1 MVHLKGISKIYEG
14 KYVLKNIDV
23 EVHRGEL
30 LVILGESGSGKS
42 TLLKCINHLVHPDEG
57 LVEAEE
63 ELFTTSP
70 AYEWRRKFGYV
81 FQNIGL
87 FPHMTVLENL
97 YIVPDMNSGDS
108 TDKYDKAAEL
118 LKLVGLPAAQF
129 GNRFPSELSGGQQQ
143 RVGVARALATSSPV
157 MLMDE
162 PFSALDPITRYQLQR
177 DLLSWKSH
185 YHLTVVFVTHDIR
198 EARFLADRIVI
209 MEKGQ
214 IAQLGVWDELRQN
227 PANEYIE
234 SLLNQE
240 Y

>member
-1 MVHLKGISKIYEG
+1 
-14 KYVLKNIDV
+14 
-23 EVHRGEL
+23 
-30 LVILGESGSGKS
+30 
-42 TLLKCINHLVHPDEG
+42 
-57 LVEAEE
+57 
-63 ELFTTSP
+63 
-70 AYEWRRKFGYV
+70 
-81 FQNIGL
+81 
-87 FPHMTVLENL
+87 MTVLENL

-185 YHLTVVFVTHDIR
+185 YHLTIVFVTHDIR